1 MQHQDL
7 IRITDAGPDAD
18 PSQRYGWTLDRDGE
32 PLFRSTEQYDDEA
45 YTREMAAKAVLDG
58 EYRHAVFADAPIAP
72 AGVTATWVSGETTVT
87 VPGKV
92 AQAESLIRQL
102 AAVLEGS
109 GIGTEEAR
117 AAWSAANEWLG

>member
-1 MQHQDL
+1 MQRQDL

-58 EYRHAVFADAPIAP
+58 EYRHARFADDPDTP
-72 AGVTATWVSGETTVT
+72 LD
-87 VPGKV
+87 GKV
-92 AQAESLIRQL
+92 AATTVLIQRL
-102 AAVLEGS
+102 TTAL
-109 GIGTEEAR
+109 GIKGLDTEEDR